1 MPRYVLTLPWQT
13 TFRFGQTQR
22 PSALSARCSNLPGL
36 PEQQTIDRE
45 LNQQPLLSFSFGDQK
60 SEIKVLAG

>member
-1 MPRYVLTLPWQT
+1 MPRQVLTLPLQT
-13 TFRFGQTQR
+13 MFRLGRTQW
-22 PSALSARCSNLPGL
+22 PSALSARCSNFPGL

-45 LNQQPLLSFSFGDQK
+45 LNQQPLLSFSFRDQK